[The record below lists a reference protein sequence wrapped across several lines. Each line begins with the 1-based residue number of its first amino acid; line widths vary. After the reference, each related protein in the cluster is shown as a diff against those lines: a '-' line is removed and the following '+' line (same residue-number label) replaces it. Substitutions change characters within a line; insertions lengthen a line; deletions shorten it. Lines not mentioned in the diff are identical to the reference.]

1 MTQIG
6 NAIADDAAARAEIG
20 ILQDTLCLK
29 LNQAET
35 LYGLMRLT
43 APGAVERVCHSFNE
57 TGVVL
62 REVRKVRSGQKC
74 EMGHSILFAYDL
86 VCNSGFSPDGEKV
99 HTLGSVCASH
109 VLNLPAPV
117 ARCIEGLSRW
127 TRRLE
132 SKEYPEMIARYL
144 QRYRASGVKDSEV
157 GQRMI
162 DEYRQS
168 AEYSEVMAA
177 LPKIKGRETDA
188 AQAASTQRRQL
199 FNVARLCHAIK
210 TVEVCE
216 AGDLPFTRTVVLRIK
231 RAVTRLA
238 VVDRQRQT
246 ASNVTLTSTAA
257 PTSAA
262 QTAILQRPINT
273 PVAPGVS
280 GGLVGSTPLLLG
292 L

>member
-1 MTQIG
+1 MNQTG
-6 NAIADDAAARAEIG
+6 NATADETAARAEIG

-35 LYGLMRLT
+35 LYDLMRLT

-62 REVRKVRSGQKC
+62 REVRKVKSGQKC

-86 VCNSGFSPDGEKV
+86 VCSSGFSPKGEEV

-144 QRYRASGVKDSEV
+144 DRYRKSGVKDSEA

-168 AEYSEVMAA
+168 AEYAEVMAA

-188 AQAASTQRRQL
+188 AQAAKTQRRQL
-199 FNVARLCHAIK
+199 FNVARLCHAIR

-216 AGDLPFTRTVVLRIK
+216 AGELPLTRTVVLRIK

-238 VVDRQRQT
+238 VVDRQRQA
-246 ASNVTLTSTAA
+246 ASVASTSTTTSPSST
-257 PTSAA
+257 PTPIA
-262 QTAILQRPINT
+262 QPHINT
-273 PVAPGVS
+273 PMAPTVS
-280 GGLVGSTPLLLG
+280 GGSMGITPLLLG